1 MSRMKRVLAA
11 MLLVLALSVVAWAGP
26 AGAKLIKKKF
36 HGAVTMQY
44 EKNPTGTDR
53 FFGTVT
59 SPKHRCVNG
68 ALVDLGFRPAFEG
81 GGGGNTARS
90 VVASTHA
97 DANGN
102 WEIFYEVSP
111 NPAYPFASF
120 SASSRKRTL
129 KTHKR
134 GVVIVCKFQTS
145 PVTTVVPG

>member
-1 MSRMKRVLAA
+1 MHRLLGA
-11 MLLVLALSVVAWAGP
+11 LLVVVALTVIAGAGS

-59 SPKHRCVNG
+59 STKHRCVSG
-68 ALVDLGFRPAFEG
+68 AKVDLGFRPAFEG
-81 GGGGNTARS
+81 GGGSSTPRTI
-90 VVASTHA
+90 VASTHA

-102 WEIFYEVSP
+102 WQIFYEVSP

-120 SASSRKRTL
+120 SASSPKRTL
-129 KTHKR
+129 NTHKR

-145 PVTTVVPG
+145 PVQTVVPG